1 VFNKQ
6 LYFNN
11 ISTWKKNVVMNLKIE
26 MLLASLPLLLA
37 ILSFMVRGSGFLF
50 EILQSYPN

>member
-37 ILSFMVRGSGFLF
+37 ILSFKVRGSGFLF